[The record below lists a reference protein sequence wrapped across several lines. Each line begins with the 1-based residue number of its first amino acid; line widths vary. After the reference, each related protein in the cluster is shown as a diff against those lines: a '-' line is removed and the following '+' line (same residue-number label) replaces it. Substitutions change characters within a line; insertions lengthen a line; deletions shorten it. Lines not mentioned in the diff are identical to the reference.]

1 METGHIIE
9 DGKITLRQDCT
20 LQDIFHMA
28 VGLTNAPRSLQVGVD
43 IEIFGIAKIMNN
55 FLTFAAMEVELQ

>member
-1 METGHIIE
+1 
-9 DGKITLRQDCT
+9 
-20 LQDIFHMA
+20 MA

-55 FLTFAAMEVELQ
+55 FFLTFAAMEVELQ

>member
-1 METGHIIE
+1 
-9 DGKITLRQDCT
+9 
-20 LQDIFHMA
+20 MA